1 MLRKAMSTVRL
12 ASLDSLAPAAPT
24 VVQVDALGVPKQPP
38 SNSWAMGLL
47 FFVILVV
54 IIWLIIYATKP
65 SWASNPNG
73 TLNTG
78 KALWS
83 SIIIALVVLLI
94 IWLVKSI
101 SGANRMY

>member
-1 MLRKAMSTVRL
+1 MSTVRV

-24 VVQVDALGVPKQPP
+24 VVQVDALSVPKQGT
-38 SNSWAMGLL
+38 NNWAMGLL

-54 IIWLIIYATKP
+54 IIWLIVYATKP
-65 SWASNPNG
+65 TWASNPNG

-83 SIIIALVVLLI
+83 SIIIALVILLI
-94 IWLVKSI
+94 IWLVKGLAGSK
-101 SGANRMY
+101 SY